1 MQMFFITLFES
12 DYSIPITLKC
22 FTIQIIVCV
31 VKLIFLNFFFTLLK
45 ITYKSI
51 RKILVSS

>member
-1 MQMFFITLFES
+1 MQMLFITLFES

-31 VKLIFLNFFFTLLK
+31 VKLIFLNFFH
-45 ITYKSI
+45 IIIDY
-51 RKILVSS
+51 